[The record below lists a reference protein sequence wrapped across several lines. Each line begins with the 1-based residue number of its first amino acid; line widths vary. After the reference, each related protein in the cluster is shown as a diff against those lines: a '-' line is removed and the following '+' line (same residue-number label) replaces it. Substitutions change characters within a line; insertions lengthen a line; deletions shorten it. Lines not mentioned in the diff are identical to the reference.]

1 MQVVAPISI
10 APSPT
15 TPMMVGESAK
25 AATSGGIEVQWAQHL
40 DEVRE
45 AQKLRYDIFAGEMG
59 ARLRTTIAGHDVDLF
74 DPYCE
79 HLLVREQSTG
89 QVIGTYRVL
98 TPA

>member
-59 ARLRTTIAGHDVDLF
+59 ARLRTTIPGHDVDLF
-74 DPYCE
+74 DVVLAQNVGRRRSTSAAHIDP
-79 HLLVREQSTG
+79 LL
-89 QVIGTYRVL
+89 RV
-98 TPA
+98 